1 MWRKRK
7 EPKLLWKNSILVDI
21 IRVKSKDNSTQAG
34 YSRKYVKKKK
44 KKRRSLHGITEL
56 VVSLEHWDTGFISG
70 LAQWVKESDAA
81 IAVVYVTT
89 VAWI

>member
-1 MWRKRK
+1 M
-7 EPKLLWKNSILVDI
+7 VDI

-44 KKRRSLHGITEL
+44 KRSSLHGITEL
-56 VVSLEHWDTGFISG
+56 VVSLEHWDTGFISD
-70 LAQWVKESDAA
+70 LAQRVKESDAA